1 MGLPFL
7 KSPNLWLHALQ
18 QFYNERVGTS
28 LHTVQVFKKLG
39 VLPLQSFDRFSSKP
53 ILEFSPILVEFF
65 CVIVHLAVVTAD
77 N

>member
-1 MGLPFL
+1 
-7 KSPNLWLHALQ
+7 
-18 QFYNERVGTS
+18 
-28 LHTVQVFKKLG
+28 VQVFKKLG
-39 VLPLQSFDRFSSKP
+39 VLLLQSFDRFSSKP